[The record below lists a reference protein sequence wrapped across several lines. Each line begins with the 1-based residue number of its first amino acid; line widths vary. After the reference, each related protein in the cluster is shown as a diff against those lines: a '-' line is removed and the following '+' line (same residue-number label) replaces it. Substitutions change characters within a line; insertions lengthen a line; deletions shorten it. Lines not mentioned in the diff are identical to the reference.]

1 MIFTTKSLLVPF
13 FERIFQGKVK
23 EVAIW
28 ASLEADTTDNLMF
41 CATRLIL
48 QKEVMFKQ
56 RKVGVY
62 DEIGLTQMNKDHNLE
77 DGVRV
82 EMS

>member
-28 ASLEADTTDNLMF
+28 VSLEADTTDNLMF